1 MQKCKNAKCVFKLS
15 DNQTYRGLQK
25 VLQNARQCKGFG
37 AKNTRLLCNVL
48 NISFL

>member
-1 MQKCKNAKCVFKLS
+1 MQKCKNAKCVFKPS
-15 DNQTYRGLQK
+15 DNQAYRGLQK